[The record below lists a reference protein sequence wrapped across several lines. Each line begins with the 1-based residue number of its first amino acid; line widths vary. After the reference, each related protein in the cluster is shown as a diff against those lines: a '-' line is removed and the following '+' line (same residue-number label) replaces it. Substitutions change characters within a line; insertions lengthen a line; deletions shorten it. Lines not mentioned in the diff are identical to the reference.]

1 MQRSMRIG
9 RRGEFCLEV
18 LEWLH
23 AYLWKIPCVRV
34 IWCRWIFGGVSFWRA
49 SRPRRCNYLDTRG

>member
-34 IWCRWIFGGVSFWRA
+34 IWWRWIFGGVSFLEGFSA
-49 SRPRRCNYLDTRG
+49 TTLQLS